1 MDDPGF
7 LPATPRARFGGW
19 SAARQA
25 SFVLDLSTG
34 HSVIEACARVGL
46 SPRSVYLLR
55 RHASAGEFALA
66 WDAALD
72 AGRTR
77 LAETAIDRVLNGQ
90 AKPVFYRGVTVGTRV
105 SYDNRLLMFM
115 MKHRRAPAARRMTR
129 VAQSVSPATTC
140 EDCEVPPRSTTRT
153 PSSRR
158 TPE

>member
-1 MDDPGF
+1 MMDDPGF
-7 LPATPRARFGGW
+7 LPATPRSRFGGW

-34 HSVIEACARVGL
+34 HSVTEACARLGL

-90 AKPVFYRGVTVGTRV
+90 ANPVIYRGVTVGTRV
-105 SYDNRLLMFM
+105 SHDNRLLMFM
-115 MKHRRAPAARRMTR
+115 LKRQRAPGGRRMTPG
-129 VAQSVSPATTC
+129 AQGVSPATTC
-140 EDCEVPPRSTTRT
+140 EDCEVPPR
-153 PSSRR
+153 PASRLV
-158 TPE
+158 PE